1 MQLVWQGNMVRQ
13 HFHAAL
19 LHPREHADT
28 CHTQYVLIP
37 GERILDRLLVL
48 AVTAS

>member
-1 MQLVWQGNMVRQ
+1 MVRQ

-19 LHPREHADT
+19 LQQLHPREHVDT
-28 CHTQYVLIP
+28 IHTQYVLIP